1 MKILV
6 MSALAL
12 SLVAL
17 TGCGRGHAVL
27 NVTDASIGS
36 ELKEDGIEKG
46 ITRVLKRRGWRVG
59 KKSKGKI
66 MASIAV
72 RSHRATIEIT
82 YNKENYSINYVDSQN
97 LKYNE
102 AKGTIHRNYNR
113 WINNIDRDLQRYIN

>member
-6 MSALAL
+6 MSVLAL
-12 SLVAL
+12 SFVAI

-27 NVTDASIGS
+27 NVTDASIS
-36 ELKEDGIEKG
+36 DELKEDGVEKA
-46 ITRVLKRRGWRVG
+46 ISRVLKRRGWRVG

-66 MASIAV
+66 IANLAV

-82 YNKENYSINYVDSQN
+82 YNKDTYSINYVDSQN

-102 AKGTIHRNYNR
+102 AKGTIHRSYNK
-113 WINNIDRDLQRYIN
+113 WVNNLDRDLQRYTN